1 MSKPIRKI
9 MCIFVQMEYMME
21 QLAKFVSDHLGDDTS
36 KLLLARGKWPEID
49 MDLAVNCIESR
60 RKLKGKVQ
68 DWFDNPRLIF
78 PARLSAEQCSSSA
91 TGRYKA
97 ALAERI
103 AMASGDSI
111 GVGKQEQ
118 RGNALGSEDSI
129 GVGTQEHRG
138 NAFLRS
144 NGVLGTSGQ
153 VWKIAD
159 LTGGLG
165 VDSWFFSQK
174 ASQVLYN
181 EMQTVLCNAAIHN
194 FKVLGADNITV
205 SYNAV
210 GNASEQVSPTVL
222 LSEFGPDI
230 VYMDP
235 ARRGEGGKK
244 VFLIEECTPDVL
256 TLREEIFKISRHILI
271 KLSPMADI
279 SMVCDRLGPTCRE
292 VHVVAT
298 GGECKELLIWIDREW
313 AEEYHVHAVELSADY
328 PQSEPSV
335 FTFRPSEERGSTAS
349 TVAMTDITGKA
360 FLFEPGKAMMKAG
373 AYNLVSRRMDISKLG
388 KSTHY
393 YIFTDSDKINI
404 LKSLGKVYEILRCE
418 PLDKRTMKTAGKDF
432 PKAEVTAR
440 NIPMDTDTLRK
451 KLGVTSG
458 DDAHIFGLKSDSLGN
473 LLLCTNRVLQ

>member
-78 PARLSAEQCSSSA
+78 PAKLSAEQCSSSA

-103 AMASGDSI
+103 AMASG
-111 GVGKQEQ
+111 
-118 RGNALGSEDSI
+118 
-129 GVGTQEHRG
+129 
-138 NAFLRS
+138 
-144 NGVLGTSGQ
+144 TSGQ

-165 VDSWFFSQK
+165 VDSWFFSQR
-174 ASQVLYN
+174 ASEVLYN
-181 EMQTVLCNAAIHN
+181 EMQAGLCNAAVHN
-194 FKVLGADNITV
+194 FRVLGADNIVV
-205 SYNAV
+205 SNNAV

-298 GGECKELLIWIDREW
+298 GGECKELLIWMDREW
-313 AEEYHVHAVELSADY
+313 AEEYHVHAVELPADY

-373 AYNLVSRRMDISKLG
+373 AYNLVSTRMDISKLG

-393 YIFTDSDKINI
+393 YIFTDSDKIDL
-404 LKSLGKVYEILRCE
+404 LKNLGKVYEIIRCE

>member
-68 DWFDNPRLIF
+68 DWYENPRLIF
-78 PARLSAEQCSSSA
+78 PAKLSAEQCSSSA

-111 GVGKQEQ
+111 GVGKQGQ

-129 GVGTQEHRG
+129 GVGKQEHRG

-165 VDSWFFSQK
+165 VDSWFFSQR
-174 ASQVLYN
+174 ASEVLYN
-181 EMQTVLCNAAIHN
+181 EMQDVLCNAAGHN
-194 FKVLGADNITV
+194 FRVLGADNIVV
-205 SYNAV
+205 SNNAV

-298 GGECKELLIWIDREW
+298 GGECKELLIWMDREW
-313 AEEYHVHAVELSADY
+313 AEEYHVHAVELPAGY
-328 PQSEPSV
+328 PESEPSV
-335 FTFRPSEERGSTAS
+335 FTFRPSEERESTAK
-349 TVAMTDITGKA
+349 TVAMTDLTGKA

-458 DDAHIFGLKSDSLGN
+458 DDAHIFGLKSDSQGN
-473 LLLCTNRVLQ
+473 LILCTRRI